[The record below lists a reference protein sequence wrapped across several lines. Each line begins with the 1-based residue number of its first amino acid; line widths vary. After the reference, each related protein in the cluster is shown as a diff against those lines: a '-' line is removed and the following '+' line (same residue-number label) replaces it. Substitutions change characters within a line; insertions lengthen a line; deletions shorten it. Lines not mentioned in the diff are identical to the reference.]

1 MRKCFGF
8 LTIAWLGG
16 CGPAFGGLIYTCDPS
31 IDAPTCAALNGS
43 SPGVYNVAGIYD
55 SIFSGSLSANIYI
68 TYGITGVGES
78 STNYTSVPY
87 TDYFNAL
94 AAHTDDP
101 VALASLGLSGDPLG
115 SQSNGQV
122 AISPALAT
130 ALGITDNGANTAGLE
145 ADGTTNCALGTA
157 GCYNGVITI
166 SNGGGFY
173 FPSSPGAA
181 PPSPPAALVDFYS
194 VVEHET
200 DEVLG
205 TVSCIGDF
213 VGAPYDQ
220 CNPGYTDA
228 SAADLFRY
236 SAAGIRS
243 FLDADEGTSAYF
255 SIDGGMTD
263 IADYNNSPNGQDY
276 GDWLAIYPYLVQDGE
291 ASPDVTLDISTDVGV
306 NSDLYPRPE
315 VAVLDAV
322 GFDLAT
328 AVPEPATFGLV
339 GVGFVCLGLAGLRKG
354 AASMR
359 RPADH
364 RETLLLIRPSRY
376 FPPSPDS
383 PCFHSHS
390 VRSPLRVPVGGP
402 SFIGRVLPSGCS

>member
-1 MRKCFGF
+1 MRKFLGF
-8 LTIAWLGG
+8 LTIGLLGG
-16 CGPAFGGLIYTCDPS
+16 CLPVFGGLIYTCDPS
-31 IDAPTCAALNGS
+31 IDAPTCAALNGT

-55 SIFSGSLSANIYI
+55 SIFSSSLNANIYI
-68 TYGITGVGES
+68 TYGVTGAGES

-87 TDYFNAL
+87 ADYYKAL

-101 VALASLGLSGDPLG
+101 SAIASLGLSGDPLG

-130 ALGITDNGANTAGLE
+130 ALGIADNGANTAGLE
-145 ADGTTNCALGTA
+145 SDGMTNCTLGTA

-173 FPSSPGAA
+173 YPSSPGAA

-205 TVSCIGDF
+205 TVSCIGDLG
-213 VGAPYDQ
+213 GAPYDQ

-243 FLDADEGTSAYF
+243 FLDAAEGTSAYF
-255 SIDGGMTD
+255 SIDGGITD
-263 IADYNNSPNGQDY
+263 IADYNNSPNGEDY

-291 ASPDVTLDISTDVGV
+291 VSPDVTLDISTDVGV
-306 NSDLYPRPE
+306 NSNLYPQPE
-315 VAVLDAV
+315 VAVLDAI

-328 AVPEPATFGLV
+328 AVPEPSTFGFLGVGLLGLGLV
-339 GVGFVCLGLAGLRKG
+339 GI
-354 AASMR
+354 R
-359 RPADH
+359 R
-364 RETLLLIRPSRY
+364 
-376 FPPSPDS
+376 
-383 PCFHSHS
+383 
-390 VRSPLRVPVGGP
+390 RSNKK
-402 SFIGRVLPSGCS
+402 